1 MLLSVVVNLYLGNVD
16 ISKLIILDVIR
27 ELQLLV
33 MQRPPVAASLVSQSQ
48 YDVLIQMKSENKSQK
63 KKTEMKSSSML
74 FSVWEMS
81 S

>member
-33 MQRPPVAASLVSQSQ
+33 MQRPPAAASVVSQSQ

-63 KKTEMKSSSML
+63 
-74 FSVWEMS
+74 
-81 S
+81 

>member
-33 MQRPPVAASLVSQSQ
+33 MQRPPVAASVVSQSQ

-74 FSVWEMS
+74 FGV
-81 S
+81 

>member
-33 MQRPPVAASLVSQSQ
+33 MQRPPAAASVVSQ
-48 YDVLIQMKSENKSQK
+48 YDVLIQMKSENKCQK
-63 KKTEMKSSSML
+63 EKD
-74 FSVWEMS
+74 
-81 S
+81 

>member
-1 MLLSVVVNLYLGNVD
+1 MLLSVVVNLYLGNVN

-33 MQRPPVAASLVSQSQ
+33 MQRPPVAASVVSQSQ

-74 FSVWEMS
+74 FSV
-81 S
+81 

>member
-1 MLLSVVVNLYLGNVD
+1 MPLSVVVNLYLGNVN

-33 MQRPPVAASLVSQSQ
+33 MQKPPVAASVVSQSQ

-74 FSVWEMS
+74 FSV
-81 S
+81 